1 MIRSHDETTLHDE
14 VTPNDEMNKEM
25 RAKRG
30 CDSTDDD
37 AVVAALMWSWMR
49 CKEDDVVDALGAVDV
64 CELMMV
70 CCFR

>member
-30 CDSTDDD
+30 CDRTDDD
-37 AVVAALMWSWMR
+37 AVVASNY
-49 CKEDDVVDALGAVDV
+49 VVLDEMQG
-64 CELMMV
+64 
-70 CCFR
+70 R